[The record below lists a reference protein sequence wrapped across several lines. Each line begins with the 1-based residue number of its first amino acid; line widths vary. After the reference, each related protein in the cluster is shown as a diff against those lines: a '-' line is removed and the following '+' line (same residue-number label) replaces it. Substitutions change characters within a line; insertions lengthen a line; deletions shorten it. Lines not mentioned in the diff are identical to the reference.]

1 MTSFPSNKQSDDYA
15 NDLAALNQV
24 LRALGQ
30 APATSVNI
38 DNIEHNIIVDI
49 VNQCV
54 IDLCN
59 EGWNFNTEQHVEITA
74 DSSGR
79 LDVTAYLSADLH
91 DGQTDRTIPV
101 RIETVGSSKYLYD
114 LEKHSYTEFT
124 VGEKYYV
131 DVTHLLDYDEL
142 PDVFKRYVNYRAST
156 LSAAQLNG
164 NSDLYQMLQQQE
176 LYARA
181 ACIEYECNVG
191 DHNYMGW
198 PAGTIYHSYQPYRTL
213 QR

>member
-1 MTSFPSNKQSDDYA
+1 MTFSSQSDDYA

-30 APATSVNI
+30 APASSINTNNV
-38 DNIEHNIIVDI
+38 EHKIIQDI
-49 VNQCV
+49 INQCV

-59 EGWNFNTEQHVEITA
+59 EGWNFNVEQHVELTA

-79 LDVTAYLSADLH
+79 LDVTSYLSADLH
-91 DGQTDRTIPV
+91 DGQTDRMIPV
-101 RIETVGSSKYLYD
+101 RTEPVSSSRYLYD

-131 DVTHLLDYDEL
+131 DVTRLLEYSQL

-156 LSAAQLNG
+156 LAAAQLNG
-164 NSDLYQMLQQQE
+164 NPELYQMLQQQE

-181 ACIEYECNVG
+181 ACMEYECNVG
-191 DHNYMGW
+191 DHSFMGW
-198 PAGTIYHSYQPYRTL
+198 PAGTVYRAYQPYRTL